1 MRPPSGT
8 NTSQTHPVVSQYLWG
23 GLLLILMASNATPIP
38 AAAPRAVFRKPCLA
52 DHEMQR
58 EAGASFLSS
67 LWYTAWVRAA
77 KPLLPGKPV
86 QGACLNGCLILR
98 WSRDEAEEDTR
109 GGNCPGSLL
118 PGCLCGPPRQPLSR
132 DHPDLCF
139 ACFVPRRLGRLR
151 RLPRRRFACGGNGLR
166 FRTRT

>member
-1 MRPPSGT
+1 MPRPSGT
-8 NTSQTHPVVSQYLWG
+8 NTPQTHPVVSQYLWG
-23 GLLLILMASNATPIP
+23 GLLLIFMASNATLVP
-38 AAAPRAVFRKPCLA
+38 AAAPRTVFRKGCLA

-67 LWYTAWVRAA
+67 LWYTAWVRTA

-118 PGCLCGPPRQPLSR
+118 PGCLCGPPRRPFSLVSFE
-132 DHPDLCF
+132 CS
-139 ACFVPRRLGRLR
+139 ACFVPKRLGRLL
-151 RLPRRRFACGGNGLR
+151 RLPRRRFACGRNGLR
-166 FRTRT
+166 CRTRA